1 MSVMSRHQRSQG
13 DVIQPLPRTIRGF
26 HWATVALLV
35 VLFGLA
41 WTFDWVGPSDLS
53 VTLVDL
59 HRSFGILLFLVVLAR
74 LTWRATHRIDPAP
87 HGSPR
92 WERWLASGVQGGLY
106 LCLLAMP
113 ILGWVASAMSGDTIR
128 AFGLA
133 LPDVLVMN
141 EDRSDWLFELHG
153 TLAWVL
159 LGLVALHVAGALR
172 HYFVKRDGL
181 TNRMRIW

>member
-1 MSVMSRHQRSQG
+1 MSVILKHHRSQG
-13 DVIQPLPRTIRGF
+13 DVVRPLPRVIRGF

-41 WTFDWVGPSDLS
+41 WTFDWIGPSNLS

-59 HRSFGILLFLVVLAR
+59 HRSFGILLFLVVVAR
-74 LTWRATHRIDPAP
+74 LAWRATHRIDPMP
-87 HGSPR
+87 DVSPR
-92 WERWLASGVQGGLY
+92 WERWLASSVQGALY

-113 ILGWVASAMSGDTIR
+113 ILGWAASATSGETIR
-128 AFGLA
+128 AFGLT
-133 LPDVLVMN
+133 LPDLLTMN
-141 EDRSDWLFELHG
+141 EDRSDRLFELHG

-172 HYFVKRDGL
+172 HHFVKRDGL
-181 TNRMRIW
+181 IGRMRIW